1 MSINDHYWAMETINA
16 QTPTAIRNHMR
27 VLDQLDEGNQV
38 RVLLAVSAAAEEQ
51 AKQLTISNIR
61 ANKVNRKAGWNMHT
75 AAYLWGV
82 SRQTMVARW
91 GRWTR
96 KTTPRSTSNQRPP
109 ANLIDLFHTQGDS
122 DGIPA

>member
-1 MSINDHYWAMETINA
+1 MNINDHYWEMETINA

-27 VLDQLDEGNQV
+27 ILDQLDEGNQV
-38 RVLLAVSAAAEEQ
+38 RVLLAISAAAEEQ
-51 AKQLTISNIR
+51 AKQLTIANIR
-61 ANKVNRKAGWNMHT
+61 ANKVNRNAGWNMHT
-75 AAYLWGV
+75 AAYLWGI

-96 KTTPRSTSNQRPP
+96 KATPRSTTNQRPP